1 MILYVNGCSHTAAC
15 DANVVHAWAED
26 DPDYYGWGQV
36 PHPENLKVSWG
47 KKLSEM
53 LGATEFYCDAQSGGS
68 NPRII
73 RTTREWI
80 KNNPDKLA
88 NTFMVI
94 QWTTWEREEWFYAES
109 NYWYQVNASGIDM
122 VPPEWQDRYKQ
133 YVTEVD
139 WHQKTQQAHQAIWE
153 LHCELKAQGIR
164 HLFFSGHSTF
174 SDIRDQKD
182 WEVDYIDPYLR
193 SSSYNAVLENN
204 GFEHTRPFGYHFG
217 KEAHC
222 FWAKHVL
229 QYMIDNQIVSADEIP
244 TD

>member
-1 MILYVNGCSHTAAC
+1 MILYVNGCSHTAA
-15 DANVVHAWAED
+15 AEAVVPDVFAVD
-26 DPDYYGWGQV
+26 DGRYGIDRR
-36 PHPENLKVSWG
+36 PHPINLEASWG
-47 KKLSEM
+47 KHLSRM
-53 LGATEFYCDAQSGGS
+53 LNTEFYCDAETAAS
-68 NPRII
+68 NDRIL
-73 RTTREWI
+73 RTTTDWI
-80 KNNPDKLA
+80 HNNYSRLYD
-88 NTFMVI
+88 TVMVI
-94 QWTTWEREEWFYAES
+94 QWTTWEREEWFHAES

-153 LHCELKAQGIR
+153 LHCELKAQSIR

-174 SDIRDQKD
+174 SDIQDQKD

-229 QYMIDNQIVSADEIP
+229 QYMLNNQIVSADEIP